1 MLDISG
7 TGLTYAPGDSLGLYP
22 SNDGAL
28 VDAVLAQIAAPAD
41 FPIAGKTMRQ
51 ALIEDYAL
59 GPASDALFELMG
71 YVAGGERRRKAKALA
86 KGEDP
91 DGDAEMLDVLAAVE
105 SLGPIRPDPEAFLE
119 CLEPLQP
126 RLYSI
131 ASSPL
136 SAPGEIHL
144 TVDAVRYDIGKRRRL
159 GVASTF
165 LADRLAPGARVKLY
179 LQKAHAFALPADP
192 RTPII
197 MIGPGTGIAP
207 FRSFLWHRQATKAPG
222 KAWLFFGHQRE
233 ATDFFYRDELAAFQ
247 QGGALTRLSTAWSRD
262 GAQKVYVQDRLREA
276 GAELFAWLQEGA
288 HLYVCGDAKRM
299 AKDVETA
306 LTDIA
311 AAHGGKSAADAQAF
325 ITGLKVAGRY
335 QMDVY

>member
-1 MLDISG
+1 
-7 TGLTYAPGDSLGLYP
+7 
-22 SNDGAL
+22 
-28 VDAVLAQIAAPAD
+28 
-41 FPIAGKTMRQ
+41 
-51 ALIEDYAL
+51 
-59 GPASDALFELMG
+59 MG

-136 SAPGEIHL
+136 TAPGEIHL
-144 TVDAVRYDIGKRRRL
+144 AVDAVRYDIGKRRRL

-165 LADRLAPGARVKLY
+165 LADRLVPGTRVRLY

-207 FRSFLWHRQATKAPG
+207 FRSFLWHRQAAGAPG
-222 KAWLFFGHQRE
+222 KAWLFFGHQCE

-247 QGGALTRLSTAWSRD
+247 QGGTLTRLSTAWSRD

-276 GAELFAWLQEGA
+276 GGELFAWLQDGA

-299 AKDVETA
+299 AKDVEGA

-311 AAHGGKSAADAQAF
+311 AAHGGKSAADATAF